1 LKGVI
6 LAAGYGSRL
15 LPFTSFR
22 PKQLLPVAGKPI
34 LHRSLEY
41 MRDVLDI
48 NEIIIVVGYQ
58 RQAIMDYFKN
68 GQDLGIDISYVVQH
82 TSQARGLA
90 AAISLTENKI
100 NEDFVLLLGDNLFV
114 ADLRKVITLHKESSA
129 TATLHVTLHVEQHE
143 NPSRFGVVELD
154 GDTVISIE
162 EKPEHPKSNYVITG
176 FYVLSPTIFNMIPG
190 LKPST
195 RGEYELSD
203 ALQAL
208 IDHGYHVKAAKIDGW
223 RLDIGYPE
231 DLLAVNQHFLTEQ
244 THKVYGKIERSTI
257 TPPVYIAKG
266 SSITDSVI
274 GPYVMIEEG
283 VEIDNS
289 EIKNS
294 VILECSKISRCEI
307 KDSVIGTNSHVQG
320 LKAHSLKVG
329 DYSDIANGTV

>member
-1 LKGVI
+1 VKGVI

-22 PKQLLPVAGKPI
+22 PKHLLPVAGKPI

-41 MRDVLDI
+41 MRDFLDI
-48 NEIIIVVGYQ
+48 HEVIIVVGYQ
-58 RQAIMDYFKN
+58 RKAIMDYFKD
-68 GQDLGIDISYVVQH
+68 GRELGMEISYVIQH
-82 TSQARGLA
+82 TDQARGLA
-90 AAISLTENKI
+90 SAVSLTQDKI
-100 NEDFVLLLGDNLFV
+100 NKDFVLLLGDNLFS
-114 ADLRKVITLHKESSA
+114 ANLTKVIDLHNETNA
-129 TATLHVTLHVEQHE
+129 TATLHIEQHE

-154 GDTVISIE
+154 GDTVVSIE
-162 EKPEHPKSNYVITG
+162 EKPENPKSNYVITG

-190 LKPST
+190 LKPSA

-208 IDHGYHVKAAKIDGW
+208 IANGYLVKAAKIDGW

-231 DLLAVNQHFLTEQ
+231 DLLAVNEHFLNEQ
-244 THKVYGKIERSTI
+244 THEVLGNIEQSTI
-257 TPPVYIAKG
+257 TPPVFIAER
-266 SSITDSVI
+266 SSIKDSVI

-294 VILECSKISRCEI
+294 VILENSKISRCEI
-307 KDSVIGTNSHVQG
+307 QSSVIGTNSHVQG